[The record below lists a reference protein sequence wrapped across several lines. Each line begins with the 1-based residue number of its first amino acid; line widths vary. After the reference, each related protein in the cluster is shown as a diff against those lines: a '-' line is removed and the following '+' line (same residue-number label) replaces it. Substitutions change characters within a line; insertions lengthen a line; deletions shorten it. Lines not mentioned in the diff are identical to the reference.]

1 MRPLRLPGRRSPELP
16 DPLLLEADIRQ
27 DERVSKRQESSEAS
41 QGETPLDL
49 SHLRREARTAL
60 ELAVA
65 AMAPSEIIDR
75 LAAAAGLLEAIG
87 ELPPNSPPV
96 LALVPGLVKR
106 SRVALEEWQRWHE
119 VHLAKVKA

>member
-1 MRPLRLPGRRSPELP
+1 M
-16 DPLLLEADIRQ
+16 
-27 DERVSKRQESSEAS
+27 SKREKSSELGH
-41 QGETPLDL
+41 GETSLDL

-65 AMAPSEIIDR
+65 AMAPSEIMDR

-87 ELPPNSPPV
+87 EFPPNSPAV
-96 LALVPGLVKR
+96 LALLHQVVNR
-106 SRVALEEWQRWHE
+106 SRVALEEWQRWQE